1 MSTYSPPERSAAL
14 TGKRILVVEDE
25 GLVAMLV
32 QDGLADAGAEVI
44 GPAGSVADALQLV
57 ETAMGE
63 GGISGAVL
71 DLNLG
76 GEPVFPVADALID
89 LGVPF
94 LFETENAGIEGL
106 KADAAIMHA
115 TERHGAR
122 KRVGE
127 QPVTA
132 ATDCGR
138 SWRERP
144 S

>member
-1 MSTYSPPERSAAL
+1 
-14 TGKRILVVEDE
+14 
-25 GLVAMLV
+25 MLV

-94 LFETENAGIEGL
+94 LFETGYGEGCDTGGYTAVPVL
-106 KADAAIMHA
+106 HKPYGTHRLVDAVEAL
-115 TERHGAR
+115 
-122 KRVGE
+122 V
-127 QPVTA
+127 VS
-132 ATDCGR
+132 GR
-138 SWRERP
+138 
-144 S
+144 

>member
-57 ETAMGE
+57 ETAMSE

-76 GEPVFPVADALID
+76 GEPGLPVADALID

-94 LFETENAGIEGL
+94 RRDGL
-106 KADAAIMHA
+106 
-115 TERHGAR
+115 RRRLRYGRLHGVALVLHKPYGTHSGPLMPSR
-122 KRVGE
+122 
-127 QPVTA
+127 
-132 ATDCGR
+132 R
-138 SWRERP
+138 S
-144 S
+144 